1 MPISRL
7 KRRASRS
14 LGAALAALGALAL
27 MLTGCV
33 GATEATPTPTSTQVA
48 PTESAPIF
56 ASDEEALAAAVGA
69 YQSYLDVAQMIG
81 EDGGRDPERILDVA
95 SASYSEPA
103 IAEYEALNERG
114 YRITG
119 RGDISATSL
128 IERSAPHE
136 LPEVSIYAC
145 VGVGTTLLVNEAG
158 SDITPKDRKQVV
170 PMVLGFTA
178 ETSAQH
184 LLLNTS
190 DPWSGDDFC

>member
-1 MPISRL
+1 
-7 KRRASRS
+7 
-14 LGAALAALGALAL
+14 
-27 MLTGCV
+27 
-33 GATEATPTPTSTQVA
+33 
-48 PTESAPIF
+48 
-56 ASDEEALAAAVGA
+56 
-69 YQSYLDVAQMIG
+69 
-81 EDGGRDPERILDVA
+81 
-95 SASYSEPA
+95 
-103 IAEYEALNERG
+103 AEYEALNERG

-136 LPEVSIYAC
+136 VPEVSIYAC